1 MPTILGSSEIF
12 RGRDGELHLSTSG
25 VAHVRYGKKPEANVS
40 QGAAWDE
47 VAGAQVGSGGK
58 AVAVTFADAREPW
71 YVNGLKPEEAAWA
84 QALVAQGIAR
94 AQLYADPRLSG
105 PLAIDAI
112 AEAVKAFAEL
122 EPPEAAAL
130 ADLLVVQAAHN
141 RATDVHLQPEAE
153 GLAIAYRID
162 GHLWPVAAMG
172 AEIGARVVAR
182 LKVMA
187 GMKSY
192 RRNLA
197 QTGATSFPVGDRR
210 IDARCTCLPTV
221 HGEKLTLRLFD
232 PAQALVDVGALG
244 MEKAVLAAF
253 VDLLSRPRGCV
264 LLTGPAGSGKT
275 TTMYAALSTIRA
287 ATPDRS
293 IATVE
298 EPVELELAGVAQTEV
313 NRDVGLDFADGLRT
327 ALRQDP
333 QVLMVGE
340 IRDAETANTAV
351 QAGLTGHLV
360 FSTVHAPSAA
370 GVFTRLTQLGVEPY
384 LVASSVTAVMAQR
397 LVRRVCSECFVSHT
411 PTVEELAWLGISPGD
426 LAGGTPQRGR
436 GCEVCGGTGYI
447 GRVGLFALLP
457 VTERMREALI
467 SLQPLS
473 KLEEIAAEEGVGDLW
488 QAGLAKVSQ
497 GLTTVDEL
505 RTVLGPRM

>member
-1 MPTILGSSEIF
+1 MPTILGSTEVF
-12 RGRDGELHLSTSG
+12 RGRDGELHLSSSG
-25 VAHVRYGKKPEANVS
+25 LALVHTGGTTE
-40 QGAAWDE
+40 GAGWEE
-47 VAGAQVGSGGK
+47 VAGAQVAPSRKG
-58 AVAVTFADAREPW
+58 VAVTFVDGREAW
-71 YVNGLKPEEAAWA
+71 SVSGLKPEEAAWA
-84 QALVAQGIAR
+84 QALVAQGTAR
-94 AQLYADPRLSG
+94 TRLYADPRLVE
-105 PLAIDAI
+105 PLSVDAI
-112 AEAVKAFAEL
+112 AEAVAAFAEL

-130 ADLLVVQAAHN
+130 ADLLMVQAAHN

-162 GHLWPVAAMG
+162 GHLWPVAMMG

-182 LKVMA
+182 VKVMA

-192 RRNLA
+192 RRNIA
-197 QTGATSFPVGDRR
+197 QTGATSFPLGDRR
-210 IDARCTCLPTV
+210 IDVRCTCLPTV
-221 HGEKLTLRLFD
+221 RGEKLTLRLFD
-232 PAQALVDVGALG
+232 PAQALLDVGALG
-244 MEKAVLAAF
+244 MEKPVLAAF
-253 VDLLSRPRGCV
+253 ADLLSRPRGCV

-275 TTMYAALSTIRA
+275 TTMYAALASIRA
-287 ATPDRS
+287 AASDRS

-298 EPVELELAGVAQTEV
+298 EPVELELAGAAQTEV

-340 IRDAETANTAV
+340 IRDVETANIAV

-384 LVASSVTAVMAQR
+384 LVASAVTAVMAQR
-397 LVRRVCSECFVSHT
+397 LVRRVCSECSVSHT
-411 PTVEELAWLGISPGD
+411 PTAEELAALGFGLGD
-426 LAGGTPQRGR
+426 MVGGNPRRGQ
-436 GCEVCGGTGYI
+436 GCEHCGGTGYL

-467 SLQPLS
+467 SLQPLAR
-473 KLEEIAAEEGVGDLW
+473 LEAVAAEEGVGDLW
-488 QAGLAKVSQ
+488 QAGLARVAQ

-505 RTVLGPRM
+505 RAVLGPRM

>member
-1 MPTILGSSEIF
+1 
-12 RGRDGELHLSTSG
+12 
-25 VAHVRYGKKPEANVS
+25 VATE
-40 QGAAWDE
+40 GAAWEE
-47 VAGAQVGSGGK
+47 VAGAEVGSSRK
-58 AVAVTFADAREPW
+58 AVAVSFVDGRGPW
-71 YVNGLKPEEAAWA
+71 TILGLKPEEAAWA
-84 QALVAQGIAR
+84 QALVAQGVAR
-94 AQLYADPRLSG
+94 AQLYADPRLAQ
-105 PLAIDAI
+105 PLGLDAI
-112 AEAVKAFAEL
+112 AEAVAAFSAL

-130 ADLLVVQAAHN
+130 ADLLMVQAAHN
-141 RATDVHLQPEAE
+141 RATDVHLQPEAN
-153 GLAIAYRID
+153 GMAVAYRID
-162 GHLWPVAAMG
+162 GHLRPVAMIG

-182 LKVMA
+182 MKVMA

-197 QTGATSFPVGDRR
+197 QTGAATFPVAGRT

-221 HGEKLTLRLFD
+221 RGEKLTLRLFD
-232 PAQALVDVGALG
+232 PAQALLDVSTLG

-275 TTMYAALSTIRA
+275 TTMYAALASIQA

-298 EPVELELAGVAQTEV
+298 EPVELELSGAAQTEV

-340 IRDAETANTAV
+340 IRDAETANIAV

-360 FSTVHAPSAA
+360 FSTVHAPSSA

-397 LVRRVCSECFVSHT
+397 LVRKVCSECFSAHV
-411 PTVEELAWLGISPGD
+411 PTADELAWLGIGPGD
-426 LAGGTPQRGR
+426 LAGGTPRRGR
-436 GCEVCGGTGYI
+436 GCDVCGGTGYL

-457 VTERMREALI
+457 VTETMRDALL
-467 SLQPLS
+467 SLQPMS
-473 KLEEIAAEEGVGDLW
+473 RLEAIAAEEGVGDLW
-488 QAGLAKVSQ
+488 TAGLAKVSQ
-497 GLTTVDEL
+497 GLTTVEEL
-505 RTVLGPRM
+505 RAVLGPRM